1 MYLTQLS
8 QLGKGRDAM
17 GERKESAVVQ
27 GGRRSFLKGLLTGA
41 GVAVALGMG
50 PKKAAAQKKPGV
62 PDPILYRRTEEVE
75 KYYKSLYR

>member
-1 MYLTQLS
+1 MHEQ
-8 QLGKGRDAM
+8 KEGR
-17 GERKESAVVQ
+17 GFE

-41 GVAVALGMG
+41 GVAVALGMV

-75 KYYKSLYR
+75 KYYRTLYR

>member
-1 MYLTQLS
+1 M
-8 QLGKGRDAM
+8 R
-17 GERKESAVVQ
+17 EREKSPEVQ

-50 PKKAAAQKKPGV
+50 PKRAAAQKKPGV

-75 KYYKSLYR
+75 KYYRTLYR

>member
-1 MYLTQLS
+1 MHEQK
-8 QLGKGRDAM
+8 QGR
-17 GERKESAVVQ
+17 GFE

-41 GVAVALGMG
+41 GVAVALGMV

>member
-1 MYLTQLS
+1 
-8 QLGKGRDAM
+8 M